1 MRVGYQL
8 LFQNGHK
15 GMSDAEMMRKEL
27 RLAALVEPLGFDTIW
42 CVEHHFD
49 DYSMCPDNTQLL
61 SYLAA
66 RTERL
71 HLGTAAVILPWN
83 DPLRVAEKITL
94 LDHLSDGRLL
104 FGMGRGL
111 ARMEYNGFRVDMGE
125 ARGRFNEAAK
135 MILAALETGTIEGK
149 GPFYKQPPTEIRP
162 APSRSFKGRTYA
174 VAMSPESAPI
184 TAEIG
189 ARMMFFVQYPIEQ
202 HLPGI
207 ESYREYFEK
216 YHGTS
221 APPVLTT
228 DFVCCDRDA
237 GRAEEMARRHI
248 AGYFLSVMRH
258 YEFMG
263 DHFAKTKGY
272 EAYANAAEMLRNAG
286 QEAATEAF
294 VEAQSWGTPQQIL
307 DRLERR
313 GKAVGDFELN
323 IITSFAGLPFENAEA
338 SLRLFAEQVLP
349 EIRAWN
355 EDSFEPLAAAAESH
369 AS

>member
-8 LFQNGHK
+8 LFQNGHQ

-27 RLAALVEPLGFDTIW
+27 RLAEQIEPLGFDTIW

-66 RTERL
+66 RTERI

-83 DPLRVAEKITL
+83 DPLRVAEKVTL
-94 LDHLSDGRLL
+94 LDHLSEGRMLL
-104 FGMGRGL
+104 GIGRGL

-135 MILAALETGTIEGK
+135 MILAALETGTIEGD
-149 GPFYKQPPTEIRP
+149 GPYYKQPRTEIRP
-162 APSRSFKGRTYA
+162 APGRSFKGRVYA

-184 TAEIG
+184 TAELR

-207 ESYREYFEK
+207 ESYRAYFEK
-216 YHGTS
+216 QHGTS

-228 DFVCCDRDA
+228 DSVCCDRDG
-237 GRAEEMARRHI
+237 GRAEALARRHV

-258 YEFMG
+258 YEFLG
-263 DHFAKTKGY
+263 DHFAKAKGY
-272 EAYANAAEMLRNAG
+272 ETYARAAEMLRQAG
-286 QEAATEAF
+286 QEAATDAF

-307 DRLERR
+307 DKLERR
-313 GKAVGDFELN
+313 RGAIGDFELN
-323 IITSFAGLPFENAEA
+323 IITSFAGLPFEDAEM

-349 EIRAWN
+349 EIRTWN
-355 EDSFEPLAAAAESH
+355 EDSFESVAPTVESH